1 VRSEATPSLVRRA
14 DADALDVLAGLEPV
28 VVIRGVRR
36 KKIRYLDPDRIAWR
50 YAIESIDE
58 RGGEGPILIVADE
71 HAATEQA
78 LRGDIQTYISGST
91 GGWKPR
97 SITNVLPELK
107 FLDSRDNALLHVRTD
122 GGPGS

>member
-1 VRSEATPSLVRRA
+1 
-14 DADALDVLAGLEPV
+14 
-28 VVIRGVRR
+28 
-36 KKIRYLDPDRIAWR
+36 
-50 YAIESIDE
+50 
-58 RGGEGPILIVADE
+58 VADK

-122 GGPGS
+122 GPGS